1 MMGRFFNWAMR
12 AGPVILFW
20 AAILTFFA
28 SMVGQFTVMSR
39 SMQTMAQD
47 HYSGTMPGMDV
58 EQFIFAFGSALS
70 SAAFLFFGALVINRM
85 DRWILKREAAA

>member
-1 MMGRFFNWAMR
+1 MMGRFFNWAMH

-28 SMVGQFTVMSR
+28 TMFGQFTVMS
-39 SMQTMAQD
+39 SSIQTMAQD
-47 HYSGTMPGMDV
+47 HYAGTMPGMDV

-70 SAAFLFFGALVINRM
+70 SAAFLFFGALLIDRM
-85 DRWILKREAAA
+85 DRWIQKKEAAE

>member
-20 AAILTFFA
+20 AAILTFCA

-85 DRWILKREAAA
+85 DRWILKREAAE